1 MCGSQEYKPGSF
13 AANAATPLGRKL
25 WAFLNGDASV
35 RAMEVAT
42 DLGDPAVAGI
52 EEALLSR
59 FREDVLDNRTKQM
72 VGHMARQVM
81 ERRGYVVDQKDVK
94 MNSIPFA
101 KATRYRRT
109 DTYQV
114 HVFRNTSD
122 GRDLC
127 MTGTRTPQCLPNI
140 GAGGRWR
147 YWCSFWNKLQARVK
161 FGEDLDELR
170 GVIEREGYRR
180 IPLVR
185 ILRRGP

>member
-1 MCGSQEYKPGSF
+1 MCGSQGYKPGSF
-13 AANAATPLGRKL
+13 ATNAATPLGRKL
-25 WAFLNGDASV
+25 WAFLNDDASV

-42 DLGDPAVAGI
+42 DLGAPAVAGI
-52 EEALLSR
+52 AEALLRR
-59 FREDVLDNRTKQM
+59 FRGDVLDNRTKQM

-81 ERRGYVVDQKDVK
+81 ERRGFVVDQKEVK
-94 MNSIPFA
+94 MNSVPFA

-127 MTGTRTPQCLPNI
+127 MTGTRTPQCLPNM

-147 YWCSFWNKLQARVK
+147 YWCSFRTKLQASVA
-161 FGEDLDELR
+161 FSEDLDELR
-170 GVIEREGYRR
+170 GAIEKEGYRR
-180 IPLVR
+180 IRLVR
-185 ILRRGP
+185 ILRKGL

>member
-1 MCGSQEYKPGSF
+1 MSRTEEYNPGPF
-13 AANAATPLGRKL
+13 AAKAATPLGRKL
-25 WAFLNGDASV
+25 WAFLNDETSV

-42 DLGDPAVAGI
+42 DLGVPAVAGI
-52 EEALLSR
+52 EESLLKR
-59 FREDVLDNRTKQM
+59 FRGDVLENRTKQM

-81 ERRGYVVDQKDVK
+81 ERQGFVVDQMEVK

-127 MTGTRTPQCLPNI
+127 MTGTRSPQCLPNL
-140 GAGGRWR
+140 GAGRRWR
-147 YWCSFWNKLQARVK
+147 HWRSFRTKLRASVA

-170 GVIEREGYRR
+170 GAIEQDGYRR
-180 IPLVR
+180 VRLGR
-185 ILRRGP
+185 ILRSVP